1 MSKYKDYF
9 TTYNISL
16 SAVLVAFGFK
26 LEKIEKGMGSKSL
39 FYFLNTSELQDHNQ
53 KYWRKELTL
62 EPQLLFDSLK
72 FLKNRLYS
80 SFEDGNDF

>member
-1 MSKYKDYF
+1 MSEYKDYF

-16 SAVLVAFGFK
+16 SAVLVAFDFK

-39 FYFLNTSELQDHNQ
+39 FYFLNSTNLQDCNQ
-53 KYWRKELTL
+53 EYWRKELTI

-72 FLKNRLYS
+72 FLKNRLYN
-80 SFEDGNDF
+80 SFENGNDL